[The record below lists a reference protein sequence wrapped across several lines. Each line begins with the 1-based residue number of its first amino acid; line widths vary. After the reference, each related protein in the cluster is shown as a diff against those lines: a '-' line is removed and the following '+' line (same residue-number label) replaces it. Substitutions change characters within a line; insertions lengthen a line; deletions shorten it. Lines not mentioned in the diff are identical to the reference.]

1 MVIFP
6 AEGAG
11 IINNAIEVHARTN
24 ISLFSQRVLYLMIA
38 GEEMMEAQQVMDGLY
53 E

>member
-1 MVIFP
+1 MVKFP
-6 AEGAG
+6 AKGAG
-11 IINNAIEVHARTN
+11 IINNAIG
-24 ISLFSQRVLYLMIA
+24 VLYLMIA